1 MSQMKVVQSLT
12 LLHFATMNTY
22 EAILEEGKEALR
34 WLSGDLVL
42 RDNLPELS
50 ELLIV
55 LPIVPVV
62 GDTAVSYLE
71 GDLAYG
77 TIREAGDD
85 FLVDF
90 EAFGAVRLRRNQFH
104 VTGAGSVLS
113 IADLN
118 SLQEVIVVSSA
129 DPNFP
134 FGSKATV
141 MNIGEARS
149 IGTPIVLV
157 KNNLGWVWNSSGVG
171 FRVYDETIVDFEF
184 SDEPDVVLT
193 DADLGLE
200 AYAAADV
207 ALTESLADALS
218 PVEAT
223 PVSELSDDRV
233 SFFVTGPD
241 GDPIAWDNLPDEVK
255 EKLAEIADGVKQL
268 DGDALADFLELASQT
283 GEELEGEEGFDDE
296 EVIAPGPALGE
307 FFDSILGAA
316 VDEAIRDEH
325 YKVIASEAAADQED
339 HEDFVMQANDVL
351 ASDLGTALAKLTLGM
366 NLLGRMGARA
376 LNEQQANQFDNV
388 VSILAEARNAV
399 LEASKA
405 QMDVTTDIA
414 VNRALQAQYLNVAS
428 SLN

>member
-34 WLSGDLVL
+34 LLSGDLIL

-71 GDLAYG
+71 GDLAHG
-77 TIREAGDD
+77 KIRETGDD
-85 FLVDF
+85 FLIDF

-104 VTGAGSVLS
+104 VTDVGSVLS
-113 IADLN
+113 IPDLK

-129 DPNFP
+129 DPHFP

-149 IGTPIVLV
+149 IGAPVVLV

-184 SDEPDVVLT
+184 FDEPEVVLT
-193 DADLGLE
+193 DADLAIE
-200 AYAAADV
+200 DYAASDV
-207 ALTESLADALS
+207 ALTESLAEALS
-218 PVEAT
+218 PSEAT

-233 SFFVTGPD
+233 SFFVTGPE
-241 GDPIAWDNLPDEVK
+241 GDPIAWGDLPDEVK
-255 EKLAEIADGVKQL
+255 EKLTEIADGVKQL
-268 DGDALADFLELASQT
+268 DGDMLADFLELAGGV
-283 GEELEGEEGFDDE
+283 GEDSESEESVDE
-296 EVIAPGPALGE
+296 EEVTPGPAFAELVG
-307 FFDSILGAA
+307 SILGAA
-316 VDEAIRDEH
+316 ADEAIRVEH

-339 HEDFVMQANDVL
+339 HEDFVLQANDLL
-351 ASDLGTALAKLTLGM
+351 ANDLGLALAKLTLGM

-376 LNEQQANQFDNV
+376 VDEKQANQFENV

-405 QMDVTTDIA
+405 QLDITTDIS
-414 VNRALQAQYLNVAS
+414 VNRALQAQYLNVAR

>member
-34 WLSGDLVL
+34 LLSGDLIL

-90 EAFGAVRLRRNQFH
+90 EAFGGVRLRRNQFH

-241 GDPIAWDNLPDEVK
+241 GDPIAWDDLPDEVK
-255 EKLAEIADGVKQL
+255 EKLTAIADGVKQL
-268 DGDALADFLELASQT
+268 DADFLELA
-283 GEELEGEEGFDDE
+283 GEVGE
-296 EVIAPGPALGE
+296 VGE
-307 FFDSILGAA
+307 FVGSILGAVA
-316 VDEAIRDEH
+316 DEAIRVEH

-339 HEDFVMQANDVL
+339 HEDFVLQANDFL
-351 ASDLGTALAKLTLGM
+351 AGDLGTALAKLTLGM

-376 LNEQQANQFDNV
+376 VDEKQADQFENV
-388 VSILAEARNAV
+388 ISIFAEARNAV

-405 QMDVTTDIA
+405 QLDITTDIS
-414 VNRALQAQYLNVAS
+414 VNRALQAQYINAAR

>member
-34 WLSGDLVL
+34 LLSGDLIL

-157 KNNLGWVWNSSGVG
+157 KNNLGWVWNSWGVG

-218 PVEAT
+218 PPEAT

-233 SFFVTGPD
+233 SFFVTDPE
-241 GDPIAWDNLPDEVK
+241 GDPIAWGDLPDEVK
-255 EKLAEIADGVKQL
+255 EKLTEIADGVKQL
-268 DGDALADFLELASQT
+268 DGEMLADFLELAGGV
-283 GEELEGEEGFDDE
+283 GEDSSESEESVDE
-296 EVIAPGPALGE
+296 EEVTPGPAFAELVG
-307 FFDSILGAA
+307 SILGAA
-316 VDEAIRDEH
+316 ADEAIRVEH

-339 HEDFVMQANDVL
+339 HEDFVLKANDFL
-351 ASDLGTALAKLTLGM
+351 ANDLGLALAKLTLGM

-376 LNEQQANQFDNV
+376 VDEKQANQFENV

-405 QMDVTTDIA
+405 QLDITTDIG
-414 VNRALQAQYLNVAS
+414 VNRALQAQYLNVAR

>member
-34 WLSGDLVL
+34 LLSGDLVL

-241 GDPIAWDNLPDEVK
+241 GDPIAWDDLPDEVK
-255 EKLAEIADGVKQL
+255 EKLTAIADGVKQL
-268 DGDALADFLELASQT
+268 DGYALADFLELA
-283 GEELEGEEGFDDE
+283 GEVGEDMKKEEGVDE
-296 EVIAPGPALGE
+296 EEIAPGAAFEE
-307 FFDSILGAA
+307 FVGSILGAVA
-316 VDEAIRDEH
+316 DEAIRVEH

-339 HEDFVMQANDVL
+339 HEDFVLQANDFL
-351 ASDLGTALAKLTLGM
+351 ANDLGTALAKLTLGM

-376 LNEQQANQFDNV
+376 VDEKQADQFENV
-388 VSILAEARNAV
+388 ISIFAEARNAV

-405 QMDVTTDIA
+405 QLDITTDIS
-414 VNRALQAQYLNVAS
+414 VNRALQAQYINAAR